1 MKKRIFACL
10 IAFIIIISTFPLTA
24 FAAEPNLVY
33 LDIGKGTI
41 SISAGTIFAYSPDG
55 TRIRNYDSTA
65 TYVVTGTSNNTNII
79 VNGGAVTLIL
89 DNCNIDLSGIDDA
102 CALILK
108 NNSNLS
114 LGVMS
119 DSTIKSGKNRAGIQ
133 VTTNAT
139 LNIIEPAAGTGGTLN
154 VYGGDE
160 AAAIGAN
167 KDKHS
172 GNININYGTVNLY
185 GGSNSSALG
194 RSNGNSISNSISIS
208 GENTNVNAEGKLTAV
223 ETASLTVSSGATL
236 NCQSN
241 ANSHAISADNTTVK
255 NATVNA
261 TAPGKGAAIYGDRI
275 MIKDSTL
282 NAESAGGTAIGKR
295 GSTYSETYTT
305 FINSTV
311 TVKSPDSAYVFEG
324 YSVTIT
330 NSEIFLLGGNL
341 KSKPTDAFVYIDKVC
356 TYTPT
361 KPLTIEYTVPDGHTL
376 IVPEGTVI
384 EVGEGGKLHEGNG
397 TLIIEGKLYYPGTVD
412 GTENGEAIL
421 DNFAL
426 IEDGNITWFST
437 FANASNALNSSNAE
451 SLILKLFADA
461 DTTKCPLSRSKF
473 TLDLN
478 GYNIYLSNFIVSE
491 NQEISFINTTDTQ
504 SQISNGSFYN
514 MYDFINKGKLKFEG
528 YMTINFNISN
538 DGGILTLKGI
548 SGKKMV
554 RTYYGRIQNIN
565 GGTLNLDCAHV
576 FGDGAITNNEG
587 CVLNLTNGASFYSE
601 VPFYPA
607 LTNYGTVNGD
617 NFKASGY
624 QGAIDNSGTLNLK
637 NGTISTQYSYP
648 LGTSGNVYIENCTIS
663 AGSYG
668 GAGGISGSGTLTI
681 KDSKISLST
690 SDYTV
695 GIGFKGN
702 LTVDNCSISAG
713 NGIILTEGTATVTNS
728 SVYGTYFQYG
738 SAVSIFISASM
749 TIDKCNLYGTEGLVN
764 GGTVTVSNSTIKST
778 NNWIGNEKAISNS
791 GTLYCNN
798 STVKSSFT
806 AYEGSNGTA
815 EFKGCSIEG
824 FDFSWD
830 YDPIDLYGNEAT
842 FYMSGG
848 TVRLYDTTLPGGFY
862 VVTDKA
868 SETQYTV
875 KDLIADNHTLYQTD
889 DNSVAVL
896 DENTTMLDG
905 AYYIKADEIK
915 LPDFGA
921 SIADLNEGNVTSDNL
936 EVINSELTLANEYN
950 AEDYGEEIAAKIT
963 QTKEKCNALLEVINS
978 VKEKHE
984 TITNS
989 AKKIIASETATD
1001 TIAEIEAI
1009 IAKADALLGSN
1020 NLTQSERADIE
1031 AAKAQLEDTA
1041 ADLAERKS
1049 AIETALEKAEKIA
1062 NSKPTTADEEEINGL
1077 ITEIEALLS
1086 LNLTDEENE
1095 NLSSAKAQLED
1106 TAADLTERK
1115 SEIETALEKSK
1126 KIANN
1131 KPTTAD
1137 EEEINGLITEIEALL
1152 SLNLT
1157 DEENEKLS
1165 SAKAQLE
1172 EITADLAER
1181 KSEIETALE
1190 KSKKIAN
1197 SKPTTADEAEI
1208 NGLIAE
1214 IEALLSL
1221 NLTDEE
1227 NEKLSSAK
1235 AQLEDTA
1242 ADLAERKSAIETAL
1256 EKSEKIANGKPTTA
1270 DEEEI
1275 NGLIAEIEALL
1286 SLELT
1291 DEQQTA
1297 LKFAKDIASTV
1308 LEKFEEERN
1317 KLAELK
1323 IEFNNIKRERV
1334 NIFDKKYLE
1343 DLSERIV
1350 LLISE
1355 GTLGTTDL
1363 EEAQSLE
1370 NEVQNLIKL
1379 VQTPLFYGIIRI
1391 FWTFVSIIKAIIL

>member
-1 MKKRIFACL
+1 MTKRIFACL
-10 IAFIIIISTFPLTA
+10 IAFILIISTFPLTA

-41 SISAGTIFAYSPDG
+41 TISAGTIFAYSPDG
-55 TRIRNYDSTA
+55 TRIRNYDSTV

-79 VNGGAVTLIL
+79 VNGGAVTLML

-119 DSTIKSGKNRAGIQ
+119 DSTIKSGKNCAGIQ

-139 LNIIEPAAGTGGTLN
+139 LNIIEPAAGTDGTLN

-167 KDKHS
+167 KGKHS

-236 NCQSN
+236 NCQSS
-241 ANSHAISADNTTVK
+241 ANSHAISADNTTVT

-261 TAPGKGAAIYGDRI
+261 TAPGNGAAIYGDRI
-275 MIKDSTL
+275 IIKDSTL

-295 GSTYSETYTT
+295 GSTYSKTYTT

-311 TVKSPDSAYVFEG
+311 TVKSPDSAYVFDG

-461 DTTKCPLSRSKF
+461 DTTNCPLSRSKF

-528 YMTINFNISN
+528 YMTINFSISN

-601 VPFYPA
+601 VPIYPA

-648 LGTSGNVYIENCTIS
+648 LGTSGNAYIENCTIS

-690 SDYTV
+690 SNYTV

-702 LTVDNCSISAG
+702 LTVDNCSISG
-713 NGIILTEGTATVTNS
+713 GCDGLCLYEGTAKITNS
-728 SVYGTYFQYG
+728 IMSGGFYSYNGYGLYNGGEMTVENCRITGGYGVGNSGTIHLKGTDINNSQWSYGESYAVNNSGDFYFENGVING
-738 SAVSIFISASM
+738 SIAAYK
-749 TIDKCNLYGTEGLVN
+749 DN
-764 GGTVTVSNSTIKST
+764 GGTAQIKNATIK
-778 NNWIGNEKAISNS
+778 
-791 GTLYCNN
+791 
-798 STVKSSFT
+798 
-806 AYEGSNGTA
+806 
-815 EFKGCSIEG
+815 G
-824 FDFSWD
+824 FDFTWN
-830 YDPIDLYGNEAT
+830 YDPMDLYGDETT
-842 FYMSGG
+842 FLMTNG
-848 TVRLYDTTLPGGFY
+848 TVKLFDCTLPGGFY
-862 VVTDKA
+862 VLTDEAAEK
-868 SETQYTV
+868 QYV
-875 KDLIADNHTLYQTD
+875 LKDLIADDHTLYRAD
-889 DNSVAVL
+889 DNSAVEF
-896 DENTTMLDG
+896 DENTAMLDG
-905 AYYIKADEIK
+905 AYYIKADEK

-921 SIADLNEGNVTSDNL
+921 SIAYIDESNVTSDDL
-936 EVINSELTLANEYN
+936 EAINAELALVNEYN
-950 AEDYGEEIAAKIT
+950 AEDYSEEIAKKIT

-984 TITNS
+984 TIINS
-989 AKKIIASETATD
+989 AKEIIASETATD

-1009 IAKADALLGSN
+1009 ISKADTLLGSN

-1041 ADLAERKS
+1041 ADL
-1049 AIETALEKAEKIA
+1049 T
-1062 NSKPTTADEEEINGL
+1062 
-1077 ITEIEALLS
+1077 
-1086 LNLTDEENE
+1086 
-1095 NLSSAKAQLED
+1095 
-1106 TAADLTERK
+1106 
-1115 SEIETALEKSK
+1115 
-1126 KIANN
+1126 
-1131 KPTTAD
+1131 
-1137 EEEINGLITEIEALL
+1137 
-1152 SLNLT
+1152 
-1157 DEENEKLS
+1157 
-1165 SAKAQLE
+1165 
-1172 EITADLAER
+1172 
-1181 KSEIETALE
+1181 
-1190 KSKKIAN
+1190 
-1197 SKPTTADEAEI
+1197 
-1208 NGLIAE
+1208 
-1214 IEALLSL
+1214 
-1221 NLTDEE
+1221 
-1227 NEKLSSAK
+1227 
-1235 AQLEDTA
+1235 
-1242 ADLAERKSAIETAL
+1242 ERKSAIETAL

-1275 NGLIAEIEALL
+1275 NGLIAEFEALLSLNLTDEENEKLSSAKAQLEDTAADLTERKSAIEKALKKSEEIANGKPTTADEAEINKLIAEIEALL
-1286 SLELT
+1286 TLELT

-1297 LKFAKDIASTV
+1297 LKSAKDIALTV
-1308 LEKFEEERN
+1308 LEKLEEERN

-1334 NIFDKKYLE
+1334 NIFNKKHLE
-1343 DLSERIV
+1343 NLSERIV

-1355 GTLGTTDL
+1355 GTLGTADL

-1370 NEVQNLIKL
+1370 NEVQNLIEL

-1391 FWTFVSIIKAIIL
+1391 FWTFVSMIKAIIL